1 MAPLPDFS
9 GRMFAHRLDIIHQA
23 FVAAGRALRELV
35 DEQRSTLA
43 EYEEELSAGREPIED
58 RDEDGHLLWSQDQVL
73 RIRIE
78 DAIEAL
84 QSLHKATVITAYH
97 AWEDA
102 VRRFTG
108 KGQGA
113 QHSDLVRA
121 LASRGIVAH
130 EDLEWITQLVN
141 TLKHGNPLR
150 GRKLHTLRP
159 DLFRPA
165 FNPQREHI
173 DWYGAIVLPS
183 ETVEL
188 VIERLGHSS
197 PV

>member
-9 GRMFAHRLDIIHQA
+9 GRMFAHRLNIIHQA

-35 DEQRSTLA
+35 DEQRTALTD
-43 EYEEELSAGREPIED
+43 YEEELAAGLEPIEE

-73 RIRIE
+73 LVQIE
-78 DAIEAL
+78 DAVEAL

-102 VRRFTG
+102 ARRFTG
-108 KGQGA
+108 KDQGA
-113 QHSDLVRA
+113 KHPDLVLA
-121 LASRGIVAH
+121 LGNRGIAVP
-130 EDLEWITQLVN
+130 EDLGWITLLVN
-141 TLKHGNPLR
+141 TLKHGNPSK

-159 DLFRPA
+159 DLFWPA
-165 FNPQREHI
+165 FNPHMEHI
-173 DWYGAIVLPS
+173 DWYGAIVLPT

-188 VIERLGHSS
+188 VIERLGHSG
-197 PV
+197 PA

>member
-23 FVAAGRALRELV
+23 FAAAGRALRELV

-43 EYEEELSAGREPIED
+43 EYEEELSAGLEPIEE
-58 RDEDGHLLWSQDQVL
+58 RDEAGHLLWSQDQVL
-73 RIRIE
+73 RIQID

-102 VRRFTG
+102 TRRFTG

-113 QHSDLVRA
+113 QHLDLVRA
-121 LASRGIVAH
+121 LTSRGIVAH
-130 EDLEWITQLVN
+130 DDLEWITLLVN
-141 TLKHGNPLR
+141 TLKHGNPSK
-150 GRKLHTLRP
+150 GRKLHALRP
-159 DLFRPA
+159 DLFWPA
-165 FNPQREHI
+165 FNPQSEHI
-173 DWYGAIVLPS
+173 DWYGAIVLTS
-183 ETVEL
+183 ETVEI
-188 VIERLGHSS
+188 VIERLGHSG
-197 PV
+197 PA